1 MRHVDGDALPI
12 VNDGDASRKM
22 RFLDIDL
29 DAFLNHVAHWPEGGR
44 LDAESFHPW
53 AEDRLREFME
63 RQCGLSRSAPIDG
76 WFVTN
81 HDGAFDVMRNIV
93 EGGSGPLEVVHV
105 DAHAD
110 LGMGDPSWVDMI
122 KRVGRPLAD
131 RRKPVRASEGL
142 NLGSWLAYAV
152 AAEFICDLTYVYPKG
167 WGDDLPPIYFPKG
180 DKTAGY
186 LDIKSFTR
194 VGLPMMGSS
203 PDYHA
208 LCGLDPDFALPP
220 VPFRMLTLD
229 DYTAAAP
236 FDVGLLCHSPDYTPE
251 TSDRLIPII
260 GEYIRFK
267 PESAA

>member
-1 MRHVDGDALPI
+1 
-12 VNDGDASRKM
+12 M

-122 KRVGRPLAD
+122 KRVGRDQRPD
-131 RRKPVRASEGL
+131 PS
-142 NLGSWLAYAV
+142 
-152 AAEFICDLTYVYPKG
+152 D
-167 WGDDLPPIYFPKG
+167 
-180 DKTAGY
+180 AGG
-186 LDIKSFTR
+186 ISCERPCFCK
-194 VGLPMMGSS
+194 GSS
-203 PDYHA
+203 
-208 LCGLDPDFALPP
+208 GRGGSSGW
-220 VPFRMLTLD
+220 VVM
-229 DYTAAAP
+229 
-236 FDVGLLCHSPDYTPE
+236 
-251 TSDRLIPII
+251 
-260 GEYIRFK
+260 
-267 PESAA
+267 